1 MVAAVAVD
9 EAVDVLAGLAPL
21 LAGVRTGGCSAGEL
35 ERLVG
40 VARSAQRSV
49 DGFVTRLGLAADRLL
64 ERDGSGPGGR
74 ELLGARRGG
83 VRSSTARRD
92 AARAAAVAALPGFA
106 DAVAGGRVGG
116 DQLDTM
122 ARALNDLDDDQT
134 ALLDTD
140 RLVTDAQ
147 ELPADTFDRLVR
159 AEVERIKGDHGLDDA
174 VAKRAD
180 SSCKWWFDD
189 KAGMG
194 RLSARVDPE
203 RYESMTNAL
212 EAAMTALANHAS
224 EPVVKDERLA
234 ADALVHVV
242 TGGGS
247 GPGRPVITVIVDAE
261 TMTRGGHDNS
271 VRETA
276 EGRPV
281 PPETIARLACDATIR
296 KVMLDGTSVPISVGR
311 RYRTATRCPVGCG
324 QGDLFELWLGW
335 LFGADL
341 VVPASSHPRM
351 GTGRIDGSV

>member
-1 MVAAVAVD
+1 M
-9 EAVDVLAGLAPL
+9 
-21 LAGVRTGGCSAGEL
+21 
-35 ERLVG
+35 
-40 VARSAQRSV
+40 
-49 DGFVTRLGLAADRLL
+49 
-64 ERDGSGPGGR
+64 
-74 ELLGARRGG
+74 
-83 VRSSTARRD
+83 RSSTARRD
-92 AARAAAVAALPGFA
+92 AARAATVAALPGFA

-147 ELPADTFDRLVR
+147 ELPADTFHRLVQ

-203 RYESMTNAL
+203 RYESVTNAL
-212 EAAMTALANHAS
+212 EAAMTVLANHAS

-234 ADALVHVV
+234 ADALVHVA

-247 GPGRPVITVIVDAE
+247 GPGRPAITVIVDAE
-261 TMTRGGHDNS
+261 TMTSGGHDNS

-296 KVMLDGTSVPISVGR
+296 RVMLDGTSVPISVGR
-311 RYRTATRCPVGCG
+311 RYRTATHAQWAAVKAIYSSCGWDGCSAPISWCQLHHIHEWE
-324 QGDLFELWLGW
+324 QGGLTDLCNMVPLCSRHHH
-335 LFGADL
+335 L
-341 VVPASSHPRM
+341 VHEGRWSISMRPDRSLVIRRPDGRHWATTAPPGRRHARR
-351 GTGRIDGSV
+351 TGRDAAGRTAAPAGSNPGCDPP